1 MPIPIKNSEVKNSI
15 TLCDRPELFAEIN
28 AESGDIVRLHDRRL
42 NLDIIDRAPDWEL
55 QVNRQA
61 HPLKLEFHQDGR
73 GLLETI
79 ARTQHFGGHSQG
91 WALQVGRIM
100 VPGESSLHIQYRIKR
115 VRLQERNPVPGPNPY
130 ELEMPL
136 WVDTLG
142 FLGWNFSLIKPD
154 TTMRVAHLGACG
166 PREHLSFEEG
176 PVAQVVP
183 HLGHFYRR
191 TYPGQQA
198 IPGTLYYRDDTDA
211 WLCLYS
217 RRAKLAHI
225 SDFTD
230 AGTRFHV
237 QYHKLMGPDGEF
249 PVPEFSIAWGRGRE
263 SMEQFWTDMFD
274 QYDEPPDWLYR
285 TTWAMMDYHTHYSSK
300 QVFRPGPFKF
310 KELGETAAATIKAGG
325 ANGFWLYTHTIRR
338 SDSDTAP
345 YSAGPN
351 PDQGTHLE
359 FRDMVRRIHD
369 AGGRAVVWLSTTGLR
384 PGGDLRPEWQV
395 RGVDGRPYISWGFN
409 AHEFIAACN
418 PLHPGFRAY
427 MLDWTRRYLEE
438 FDVDGFFLDCGVF
451 TYPCDFSPGFTEK
464 HFPSE
469 FGPAFRE
476 LYMDMWD
483 LAQRI
488 KPGQVHM
495 FHEGVHADYPASGYM
510 MCGHTCPPK
519 PAGELTLWRQMA
531 RFAQYGKRL
540 NWSSFTPFDLAS
552 GFVHWNPVAG
562 ATDKATM
569 LKYAADPMN
578 QLVVKLV
585 REQGVRDALGI
596 TDGVSRL
603 GNTLVTIPSFRGP
616 VPLTLG
622 GLEKVKGAR
631 NILTGERLDISLD
644 AALGPVLDLK
654 GSCAYELE

>member
-1 MPIPIKNSEVKNSI
+1 MAGNLV
-15 TLCDRPELFAEIN
+15 LADRPELRAEIDS
-28 AESGDIVRLHDRRL
+28 ATGDLTLLRDQRLD
-42 NLDIIDRAPDWEL
+42 LDLIDSPPEWEF
-55 QVNRQA
+55 QVNRQT
-61 HPLKLEFHQDGR
+61 HPLTLEFHRDGR

-115 VRLQERNPVPGPNPY
+115 VRLQERVLVPGPNPY

-136 WVDTLG
+136 WIDTLG
-142 FLGWNFSLIKPD
+142 FLGWRYSLIRPD
-154 TTMRVAHLGACG
+154 TIMRVAHLGAAG

-176 PVAQVVP
+176 TVEQVTP
-183 HLGHFYRR
+183 ELHHYYRR

-198 IPGTLYYRDDTDA
+198 IPGTLYHRKDTDA
-211 WLCLYS
+211 WLCIYS

-225 SDFTD
+225 SDFTVQ
-230 AGTRFHV
+230 GTRFHV
-237 QYHKLMGPDGEF
+237 QYHKLMEADAEF
-249 PVPEFSIAWGRGRE
+249 PVPEFSLAWGRGRE
-263 SMEQFWTDMFD
+263 SMETFWAEMFD
-274 QYDEPPDWLYR
+274 QYEEPPDWLYR
-285 TTWAMMDYHTHYSSK
+285 TTWAMMDYHTVYSNK

-310 KELGETAAATIKAGG
+310 RDLGKTAEACIKAGG

-351 PDQGTHLE
+351 PDQGTHSE

-369 AGGRAVVWLSTTGLR
+369 SGGRAVVWLSTTGLR

-395 RGVDGRPYISWGFN
+395 RGVDGRPYISWGFE

-418 PLHPGFRAY
+418 PLHPGYRAY

-451 TYPCDFSPGFTEK
+451 TYPCDFSPWFLQG

-469 FGPAFRE
+469 LGPAMRE
-476 LYMDMWD
+476 LYQEMWD

-510 MCGHTCPPK
+510 MCGHKRPPL
-519 PAGELTLWRQMA
+519 PAGELSNWRQMV
-531 RFAQYGKRL
+531 QIGEYGKRL
-540 NWSSFTPFDLAS
+540 NWSSFTPYDLAS
-552 GFVHWNPVAG
+552 GFVHWNPVSG
-562 ATDKATM
+562 QTDLETM
-569 LKYAADPMN
+569 LKYAREPMN
-578 QLVVKLV
+578 QFVVNLV
-585 REQGVRDALGI
+585 REQGVRQARGI

-603 GNTLVTIPSFRGP
+603 GNTLVTIPGFKH
-616 VPLTLG
+616 PLPLSLG
-622 GLEKVKGAR
+622 HLDGITKLRHA
-631 NILTGERLDISLD
+631 LTNETISLRSD
-644 AALGPVLDLK
+644 ATLGPVFDLQG
-654 GSCAYELE
+654 GSAYTLE